1 MSFQE
6 LSDRLNAEKQMEIVK
21 RKEKTESHL
30 YMIVRILYEDNFYGH
45 QGNDLYESDKVTYQ
59 EVRVKKQVSL
69 MVVGSNPAWDII
81 VFFFSFSLFTSFHM
95 SAVCLQDTLKD
106 VINLLSE
113 QSGQSSD
120 RMRLWPLNHRTNQT
134 MRPTL
139 VDHDADSTKPVSPNW
154 AVDSTLD
161 TLCP

>member
-59 EVRVKKQVSL
+59 EVRVKKQVISL
-69 MVVGSNPAWDII
+69 LKLHNVIALSA
-81 VFFFSFSLFTSFHM
+81 FFSKTAPRIFM
-95 SAVCLQDTLKD
+95 K
-106 VINLLSE
+106 
-113 QSGQSSD
+113 
-120 RMRLWPLNHRTNQT
+120 
-134 MRPTL
+134 
-139 VDHDADSTKPVSPNW
+139 
-154 AVDSTLD
+154 
-161 TLCP
+161 LCM

>member
-59 EVRVKKQVSL
+59 EVRVKKQVMSL
-69 MVVGSNPAWDII
+69 MVVGSNPTWDII
-81 VFFFSFSLFTSFHM
+81 VFFFIFFVYIFSQISCLFTGYSQRCDQF
-95 SAVCLQDTLKD
+95 V
-106 VINLLSE
+106 V
-113 QSGQSSD
+113 
-120 RMRLWPLNHRTNQT
+120 
-134 MRPTL
+134 
-139 VDHDADSTKPVSPNW
+139 
-154 AVDSTLD
+154 
-161 TLCP
+161 